1 MNKREKKAILSR
13 VKPATWYAYCQMEAW
28 FDDTVVIT
36 KADLALRMGLSGP
49 TLTKTLSVLAS
60 HKLVTSIAGG
70 FRITQMD
77 GADGEV
83 SEIAIVREFKNAAD
97 ILNYWCD
104 CYEETYGQ
112 RYVVSNTVVAY
123 SQLKRLLANSDDEL
137 KGTIE
142 AAITLYERLW
152 ATPSYTRPTIGQ
164 LSSWLFAQAQP
175 YAISATANTVLRGD
189 ESVTTGSELLS
200 AIEAKGW
207 L

>member
-1 MNKREKKAILSR
+1 M
-13 VKPATWYAYCQMEAW
+13 
-28 FDDTVVIT
+28 
-36 KADLALRMGLSGP
+36 
-49 TLTKTLSVLAS
+49 
-60 HKLVTSIAGG
+60 
-70 FRITQMD
+70 
-77 GADGEV
+77 
-83 SEIAIVREFKNAAD
+83 REFKSAAD

-123 SQLKRLLANSDDEL
+123 SQLKRLLTNSDDEL
-137 KGTIE
+137 KGTIK
-142 AAITLYERLW
+142 AAITLYGRLW

-175 YAISATANTVLRGD
+175 YAISDTANTVLQTA
-189 ESVTTGSELLS
+189 ESVATGSELLS

>member
-1 MNKREKKAILSR
+1 
-13 VKPATWYAYCQMEAW
+13 MEAW
-28 FDDTVVIT
+28 FDETVVIT

-137 KGTIE
+137 KGTIK